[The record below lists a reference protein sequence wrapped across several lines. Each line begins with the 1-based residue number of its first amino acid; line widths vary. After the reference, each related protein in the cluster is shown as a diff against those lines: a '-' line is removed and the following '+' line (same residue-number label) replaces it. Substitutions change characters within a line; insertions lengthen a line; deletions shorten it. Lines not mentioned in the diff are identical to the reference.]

1 MESLLVTSNRK
12 IQVEMAKGSFVIIV
26 GLTVGWYI
34 DCLKSEYSAN
44 FLQPSVFVSLIHSQI
59 ANMLFR
65 AA

>member
-1 MESLLVTSNRK
+1 
-12 IQVEMAKGSFVIIV
+12 MAKGSFVIIV
-26 GLTVGWYI
+26 GLTVGWSI

-44 FLQPSVFVSLIHSQI
+44 FLQPSVLVSLIHSQI